1 MLAQLNNT
9 ISKNRFIHS
18 VMVLT
23 LSVALAGLTLTGCD
37 SNNNNSSSSKAQMQ
51 VKLHD
56 APALFGSVK
65 LDIKK
70 VEVKNTTTN
79 SGWVTLSDNPTTVN
93 LLDLTNGNAKVIASS
108 KIASGN
114 YTQLRLILGTDNQVE
129 VNGTMTNLK
138 LSSDAQSG
146 VVVNINTQIDA
157 QNNATILLDF
167 DAARSIESDLSG
179 SFTLNPVITATQQ
192 SESGQISGQIQPSN
206 LSTVIYAMSGSDTVS
221 TTYSDSTSGDFKFI
235 GMAKGNYNLMVHS
248 MNTAY
253 SDTTI
258 SDVSVTAQQETN
270 VGAVIMPAA
279 Q

>member
-1 MLAQLNNT
+1 M
-9 ISKNRFIHS
+9 
-18 VMVLT
+18 VMI
-23 LSVALAGLTLTGCD
+23 LSVALAGFTLTGCD
-37 SNNNNSSSSKAQMQ
+37 TNNNNSSSKAHLQ

-56 APALFGSVK
+56 APALFGSVE

-70 VEVKNTTTN
+70 VEVKNTTSN
-79 SGWVTLSDNPTTVN
+79 SGWVTLSDNSTSVN
-93 LLDLTNGNAKVIASS
+93 LLDLTNGNTKVIASS
-108 KIASGN
+108 DIESGN

-129 VNGTMTNLK
+129 VNGTMMNLK

-167 DAARSIESDLSG
+167 DAARSIQSNLTG
-179 SFTLNPVITATQQ
+179 AFTLNPVITATQE
-192 SESGQISGQIQPSN
+192 SESGQISGQIQPTN
-206 LSTVIYAMSGSDTVS
+206 LSTVIYAMNGTDTVS

-235 GMAKGNYNLMVHS
+235 GMAKGNYSLKFHS
-248 MNTAY
+248 MTNMAY

-258 SDVSVTAQQETN
+258 SDVSVTAQQETKL
-270 VGAVIMPAA
+270 GAVAMPSS